1 MNTALI
7 TGASSGIGREL
18 ALVHAAR
25 GGHLVLVARR
35 DKELMALKSAIEKSH
50 SVRVTV
56 IEKDL
61 SQVNAPREIYDEV
74 RAQGIQVDILMNNAG
89 FGVLGDFAK
98 ADEVKTL
105 DMIHVNITA
114 LVALTR
120 LFLPDMIARNSGRIL
135 NVASTAAFQPGPLM
149 AVYYATKAF
158 VVSFSEA
165 VRYELRGSKITVTTL
180 CPGPTKSEFQQAA
193 GMTNIR
199 MMAMPGIPTSRTVAD
214 YGYDAMMRGKGVA
227 IQGAMNRISAFSTR
241 FAPRNLVMRF
251 VHDLQSGR

>member
-1 MNTALI
+1 MKTALI

-18 ALVHAAR
+18 ARVHAAH
-25 GGHLVLVARR
+25 GGDCVLVARR
-35 DKELMALKSAIEKSH
+35 GSELMALKEEIERTTTTK
-50 SVRVTV
+50 VTI

-61 SQVNAPREIYDEV
+61 SLPTAPREIYEAV

-89 FGVLGDFAK
+89 FGLLGAFAQ
-98 ADEVKTL
+98 ADEKTTL
-105 DMIHVNITA
+105 DMIQVNITS

-120 LFLPDMIARNSGRIL
+120 LFLPDMIARNTGRIL

-165 VRYELRGSKITVTTL
+165 VRYELRETKVTVTSL

-199 MMAMPGIPTSRTVAD
+199 MMSMPGIPTSRTVAD
-214 YGYDAMMRGKGVA
+214 YGYQAMMFGKGIA

-241 FAPRNLVMRF
+241 FAPRNLIMRF
-251 VHDLQSGR
+251 VYALQSTR